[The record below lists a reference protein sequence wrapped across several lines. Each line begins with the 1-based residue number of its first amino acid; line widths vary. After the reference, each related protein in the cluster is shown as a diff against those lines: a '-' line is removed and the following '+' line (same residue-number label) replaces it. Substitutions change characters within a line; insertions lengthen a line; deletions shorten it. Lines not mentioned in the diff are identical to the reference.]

1 MTGDSDDD
9 RGEKWPLEAY
19 KNPRFLASRDAR
31 SVRILSEFE
40 EPRARFARF
49 DISDTIVFFGS
60 SKLIPRGVAED
71 RLKAARQ
78 HGGVTPSGVPSPD
91 VAAAERA
98 LAMARYYE
106 EARQLAARLTEW
118 SKGLKDPTRRFV
130 VCTGGGPGV
139 MEAANL
145 GASEAKGLNVGLNIT
160 IPHEQAANPHVTRE
174 LSFEFHYFF
183 MRKFWFV
190 YLAKAIVIFPGGF
203 GTLDEFFEVLT
214 LVQTKKLRKPM
225 AIVLYGKPYW
235 DEVLNLDA
243 MVKHG
248 TIDPADLELFKT
260 TDSVEAAFAYIVG
273 RLEAALPLPGASL

>member
-1 MTGDSDDD
+1 MTRDPDDD
-9 RGEKWPLEAY
+9 QNEAWPLEAY
-19 KNPRFLASRDAR
+19 RNPRFLASRDAR

-40 EPRARFARF
+40 EPKARFARY

-60 SKLIPRGVAED
+60 SKLLPRDEAEN

-78 HGGVTPSGVPSPD
+78 HGGVTPSGVPSPE

-98 LAMARYYE
+98 LAMSRYYE
-106 EARQLAARLTEW
+106 EARRLAARLTEW

-139 MEAANL
+139 MEAANR
-145 GASEAKGLNVGLNIT
+145 GASEAKGLNIGLNIS

-174 LSFEFHYFF
+174 LTFEFHYFF

-214 LVQTKKLRKPM
+214 LVQTRTLRKPM
-225 AIVLYGKPYW
+225 AIVLYGTPYW
-235 DEVLNLDA
+235 NEVMNLDA
-243 MVKHG
+243 MVRHG
-248 TIDPADLELFKT
+248 TLEPADLELFKA
-260 TDSVEAAFAYIVG
+260 TDSVDDAFAYIIG
-273 RLEAALPLPGASL
+273 KLEDVLPLPGASL

>member
-1 MTGDSDDD
+1 MTAGDDD
-9 RGEKWPLEAY
+9 DQNEAWPLEAY

-40 EPRARFARF
+40 EPKARFARY

-60 SKLIPRGVAED
+60 SKLLPRDVAED

-78 HGGVTPSGVPSPD
+78 HGGD

-118 SKGLKDPTRRFV
+118 SKALKDPARRFV

-139 MEAANL
+139 MEAANR

-214 LVQTKKLRKPM
+214 LVQTRKLRKPM

-248 TIDPADLELFKT
+248 TLEPADLELFKA
-260 TDSVEAAFAYIVG
+260 TDSVEDAFAYIAG
-273 RLEAALPLPGASL
+273 KLEDVLPLPGASL

>member
-1 MTGDSDDD
+1 MTRDPEDE
-9 RGEKWPLEAY
+9 RGAAWPVKAY

-31 SVRILSEFE
+31 SVRLLSEFE
-40 EPRARFARF
+40 EPKARFAHY
-49 DISDTIVFFGS
+49 DISDTVVFFGS
-60 SKLIPRGVAED
+60 ARLIPRDVAEN
-71 RLKAARQ
+71 RLRAARQ
-78 HGGVTPSGVPSPD
+78 HGGD

-106 EARQLAARLTEW
+106 DARQLAARLTGW
-118 SKGLKDPTRRFV
+118 SKELKDPTRRFV

-139 MEAANL
+139 MEAANR
-145 GASEAKGLNVGLNIT
+145 GASEAKGLNIGLNIT
-160 IPHEQAANPHVTRE
+160 LPHEQASNAHVTRE
-174 LSFEFHYFF
+174 LNFEFHYFF

-203 GTLDEFFEVLT
+203 GTMDEFFEVLT

-235 DEVLNLDA
+235 NEVLNLDA
-243 MVKHG
+243 MVKYG

-260 TDSVEAAFAYIVG
+260 TDAVEDAFAYIAG
-273 RLEAALPLPGASL
+273 RLEQALPLPGASL

>member
-1 MTGDSDDD
+1 MSRDPDDE
-9 RGEKWPLEAY
+9 RAEKWPLKAY

-31 SVRILSEFE
+31 SVRMLAEFE
-40 EPRARFARF
+40 EPKSRFARY

-60 SKLIPRGVAED
+60 ARLLPRDVAEE
-71 RLKAARQ
+71 RLAAARRHQ
-78 HGGVTPSGVPSPD
+78 GD

-106 EARQLAARLTEW
+106 DSRALAARLTEW

-139 MEAANL
+139 MEAANR
-145 GASEAKGLNVGLNIT
+145 GASEAKGLNIGLNIS
-160 IPHEQAANPHVTRE
+160 IPHEQVANPHVTRE
-174 LSFEFHYFF
+174 LTFEFHYFF

-214 LVQTKKLRKPM
+214 LVQTHKLRKSM
-225 AIVLYGKPYW
+225 AIVLYGTSYW
-235 DEVLNLDA
+235 SEVLNLDA

-248 TIDPADLELFKT
+248 TIDPADLELFKSV
-260 TDSVEAAFAYIVG
+260 DSVDEAFAYITG
-273 RLEAALPLPGASL
+273 RLEAVLPLPGASL

>member
-1 MTGDSDDD
+1 MTAGDDD
-9 RGEKWPLEAY
+9 DQNEAWPLEAY

-40 EPRARFARF
+40 EPKARFARF

-60 SKLIPRGVAED
+60 SKLLPRDVAED

-78 HGGVTPSGVPSPD
+78 HGGD

-118 SKGLKDPTRRFV
+118 SKALKDPARRFV

-139 MEAANL
+139 MEAANR

-214 LVQTKKLRKPM
+214 LVQTRKLRKPM

-248 TIDPADLELFKT
+248 TLEPADLELFKA
-260 TDSVEAAFAYIVG
+260 TDSVEDAFAYIAG
-273 RLEAALPLPGASL
+273 KLEDVLPLPGASL

>member
-1 MTGDSDDD
+1 MSRDPDDE
-9 RGEKWPLEAY
+9 RGEAWPLKAY

-31 SVRILSEFE
+31 SVRMLAEFE
-40 EPRARFARF
+40 EPKSRFAHY

-60 SKLIPRGVAED
+60 SKLVPRDVAED

-78 HGGVTPSGVPSPD
+78 HGGVAPSGVPSPE

-139 MEAANL
+139 MEAANR

-160 IPHEQAANPHVTRE
+160 IPHEQAVNPYTTRE
-174 LSFEFHYFF
+174 LTFEFHYFF

-214 LVQTKKLRKPM
+214 LVQTRKLRKPM
-225 AIVLYGKPYW
+225 AIVLYGAPYW
-235 DEVLNLDA
+235 NEVMNLDA
-243 MVKHG
+243 MVRHG
-248 TIDPADLELFKT
+248 TLEPADLELFKT
-260 TDSVEAAFAYIVG
+260 TDSVDDAFAYITG
-273 RLEAALPLPGASL
+273 RLEAVLPLPGASL